1 VYARLKF
8 HPGVT
13 LLHSA
18 AQHISSKLTQ
28 AAAANNPRMSAAHIM
43 SLLQSYAM
51 LAYAPPKALL
61 QQLRQ
66 QLQPQVLEADPSA
79 LASSLWCF
87 CLFKDLSPE
96 LWNGAMG
103 LLAQPA
109 VAPAMTAGAL
119 SQLYQVRLAA
129 VFFSLLVQVRYACRK
144 FLHVSVRQAGSLPD
158 LLSFLLCS
166 LTWWLDC
173 GLAYGCELCNGVVGL
188 LAQPAVT
195 SAFTAAALSQLY
207 QVCVAAEF
215 LFVEGV
221 ALVQHGKHC
230 NCKSTRFPS
239 AAAAAAA
246 AAFQAYL
253 MICKNPDGATLF
265 TIPPQ
270 LILTAW
276 QAFKAGQEAAVAAP
290 PSDLIQVRCCGAF
303 V

>member
-28 AAAANNPRMSAAHIM
+28 STAAAGSARMAAAHIM

-79 LASSLWCF
+79 LASALWCF

-109 VAPAMTAGAL
+109 VAAAMTPAAL
-119 SQLYQVRLAA
+119 SQLYQVRL
-129 VFFSLLVQVRYACRK
+129 
-144 FLHVSVRQAGSLPD
+144 LHQ
-158 LLSFLLCS
+158 
-166 LTWWLDC
+166 WMK
-173 GLAYGCELCNGVVGL
+173 Y
-188 LAQPAVT
+188 
-195 SAFTAAALSQLY
+195 
-207 QVCVAAEF
+207 
-215 LFVEGV
+215 
-221 ALVQHGKHC
+221 
-230 NCKSTRFPS
+230 
-239 AAAAAAA
+239 
-246 AAFQAYL
+246 
-253 MICKNPDGATLF
+253 
-265 TIPPQ
+265 
-270 LILTAW
+270 
-276 QAFKAGQEAAVAAP
+276 
-290 PSDLIQVRCCGAF
+290 
-303 V
+303 